1 MDNMRKVLV
10 FVLTSATL
18 VVSAALSAQILN
30 PTDMTRNMAQS
41 FLREGRALL
50 DAAQYG
56 AAAGKFEEVWYMDD
70 EDREISDLRAMA
82 GLFLCITRARAN
94 QISAAKNACTKV
106 IQMPD
111 APQQIK
117 KDASDVL
124 NKLK

>member
-1 MDNMRKVLV
+1 MDNIRRVLAL
-10 FVLTSATL
+10 VLTSATL
-18 VVSAALSAQILN
+18 IVSGAVCAQILD
-30 PTDMTRNMAQS
+30 PTDMTRSMAQS
-41 FLREGRALL
+41 FLSEGRLLL
-50 DAAQYG
+50 DAGQYG

-70 EDREISDLRAMA
+70 DDHAISDLRAMA

-117 KDASDVL
+117 KDASTVL
-124 NKLK
+124 NRLK